1 MVNKERAA
9 NIAALND
16 AFRQQPLAILPHS
29 NRGFELSP
37 RVRLSKMVIGAADR
51 TTFAPVP

>member
-16 AFRQQPLAILPHS
+16 AFRQQPPRHPPRLRYARPKLPKS
-29 NRGFELSP
+29 C
-37 RVRLSKMVIGAADR
+37 
-51 TTFAPVP
+51 